1 MATTTTANNK
11 RILAMAQKGFRRD
24 VRAMFTQMAERVGAV
39 VLMSA
44 DSDGMVPR
52 SQQSYVQSQTGEV
65 IDSYFLG
72 ANDQLLFGSGY
83 LAGRDVR
90 SPYGED
96 GITPLAEY
104 PRILNKWIA
113 MAQAMMVI
121 AEYNWMRRNIPE
133 DIQLWLSRTPSRDA
147 PVKEMIDELTE
158 EQIEAL
164 RLFRPN
170 PLAEYEPAHTWVD
183 PNGYRL
189 SDRIWRTDVVTR
201 SKLDGM
207 VMDAIN
213 EGMSAARLAK
223 RLEQFLIPGRAKIR
237 TKKPYGTDASY
248 DAMRLARTEIA
259 RAGNQAAFIS
269 AYTNPYVDKID
280 VRRSANGDPTCT
292 VCPKHAT
299 IGIGGERLRAP
310 YSIHSANIPA
320 YHPHCMCTTIPVVT
334 DSPETVTRNLRAII
348 EEAGQ
353 GLPLPIRTVLQPQN
367 MLRDLLREPMYR
379 EVTEFLAQSI
389 GP

>member
-1 MATTTTANNK
+1 MQTTANN
-11 RILAMAQKGFRRD
+11 RRVLAVAQKGFRED
-24 VRAMFTQMAERVGAV
+24 VKAMFTQMAKRIGGV
-39 VLMSA
+39 VLTSG
-44 DSDGMVPR
+44 DNDGNIPR
-52 SQQSYVQSQTGEV
+52 SQQVYVQTQIGRIVDEYFIGGGNDLVFGNDYFAGMEV
-65 IDSYFLG
+65 RRP
-72 ANDQLLFGSGY
+72 FG
-83 LAGRDVR
+83 D
-90 SPYGED
+90 D
-96 GITPLAEY
+96 GVTPLAEF
-104 PRILNKWIA
+104 PRILNKWLA
-113 MAQAMMVI
+113 MAQAMMVV
-121 AEYNWMRRNIPE
+121 AEYKWMRRNIPD
-133 DIQLWLSRTPSRDA
+133 DIQAWLVSAPSR
-147 PVKEMIDELTE
+147 PVPVAEIEGLSE

-201 SKLDGM
+201 SKLDAM

-213 EGMSAARLAK
+213 EGMSAERLAK

-237 TKKPYGTDASY
+237 TNKPYGKDASY

-269 AYTNPYVDKID
+269 AYTNPYVNRID

-299 IGIGGERLRAP
+299 IGIGGERLREP
-310 YSIHSANIPA
+310 YSIHAANLSP
-320 YHPHCMCTTIPVVT
+320 YHPFCMCTTVPVVT
-334 DSPETVTRNLRAII
+334 DSPETVTKNLRAIV

-353 GLPLPIRTVLQPQN
+353 GLEPPLRTALQPQG
-367 MLRDLLREPMYR
+367 MLQQLLRGDVSR
-379 EVTEFLAQSI
+379 
-389 GP
+389 GG